1 MSKYLLDTCI
11 VAFLFRDKYGIADK
25 LEEVGF
31 QNCYISEVTIAELQT
46 GVERS
51 SNKYR
56 NQQLLDSFV
65 NLVNVVSFSSVIKR
79 YAKEKIAMNS
89 KGKQITDFDLLI
101 GCSALENDLIM
112 VTDNVRHFEY
122 IPNIRIENWVDR

>member
-31 QNCYISEVTIAELQT
+31 QNCYISEVTIAELQA
-46 GVERS
+46 GVEKS
-51 SNKYR
+51 SNKY
-56 NQQLLDSFV
+56 
-65 NLVNVVSFSSVIKR
+65 
-79 YAKEKIAMNS
+79 
-89 KGKQITDFDLLI
+89 
-101 GCSALENDLIM
+101 LIM

-122 IPNIRIENWVDR
+122 IPNIRIENWVEG